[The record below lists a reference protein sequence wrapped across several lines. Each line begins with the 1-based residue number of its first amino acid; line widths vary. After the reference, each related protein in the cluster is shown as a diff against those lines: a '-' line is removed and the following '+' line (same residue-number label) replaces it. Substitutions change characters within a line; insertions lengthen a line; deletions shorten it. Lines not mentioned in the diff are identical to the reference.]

1 MKLRLD
7 LLEHLTDQ
15 DILEEV
21 LANNHRYKPEPLFSK
36 TGVGSLSSA
45 SIEERAQEEARSTA
59 LIERLKKRQQESG
72 RKNETPSSPSE
83 KP

>member
-7 LLEHLTDQ
+7 LLEHLTGE
-15 DILEEV
+15 DILEAV
-21 LANNHRYKPEPLFSK
+21 LANNHRYKPEPLLSK

-45 SIEERAQEEARSTA
+45 STEERAQEEARSKA
-59 LIERLKKRQQESG
+59 LTERLKKRAAASRKESSH
-72 RKNETPSSPSE
+72 ESSPSE